1 MPRDLS
7 PSRPPPPPPSPTH
20 FKIVPKPDKKWRADD
35 LRERVEHLTEHLH
48 MAEDAQIEHDTIL
61 NSDQPRGDTEWG
73 PDDNP
78 EDRYRSGGRGDE
90 SELDKSEESAEDN
103 EGEEDDE
110 DDEDDE
116 GGVTY
121 RRQPHPPSHPSISLN
136 HSSHSKSPISQR
148 NHSSCQRQPPNFQ
161 PAEDNDDE
169 NLDKSNWHHAQQHGS
184 RPYFHSEP
192 HHQTFS
198 GPPPSVPRPVLSAPE
213 PSGISR
219 THANATGQISSPVLS
234 RVARRGSVRSTGTTD
249 RRAGHHDYVASMN
262 SNQNRTGLHE
272 PRTSS
277 SASPHYKP
285 NQSSLG
291 EGVRFPVSVSLD
303 SRSTHILQRSDIES
317 GYLAVGPA
325 RAAYASGGEAPSLLR
340 QLQCT
345 PMGQ

>member
-20 FKIVPKPDKKWRADD
+20 FKIVSESDKQRKADD
-35 LRERVEHLTEHLH
+35 LRERIEHLIGHLH
-48 MAEDAQIEHDTIL
+48 MADDAQIVHDTIL
-61 NSDQPRGDTEWG
+61 NSDTQPRGDTKWG
-73 PDDNP
+73 PDDSP
-78 EDRYRSGGRGDE
+78 EDRYRSGGREDE

-116 GGVTY
+116 DGVTY
-121 RRQPHPPSHPSISLN
+121 PRRPHPPSRPSISLN

-148 NHSSCQRQPPNFQ
+148 NQPSCQRQPLKFQ
-161 PAEDNDDE
+161 PAEDDDDE

-192 HHQTFS
+192 PHQTSS

-234 RVARRGSVRSTGTTD
+234 RAARHGSVRSTGTTS
-249 RRAGHHDYVASMN
+249 RRAGHHYASVAPMN
-262 SNQNRTGLHE
+262 SDQNRTGLHE
-272 PRTSS
+272 QPTSS
-277 SASPHYKP
+277 SANPHYKP
-285 NQSSLG
+285 NPSSLG
-291 EGVRFPVSVSLD
+291 EGVCFPVSVSLD
-303 SRSTHILQRSDIES
+303 SWSTHGLQRSDNES
-317 GYLAVGPA
+317 GHLGPA
-325 RAAYASGGEAPSLLR
+325 RAAYTSGGETPSPLR